1 MPPAGQVVCAL
12 SFDVTS
18 TTELLLQIAASGSD
32 GAARFEA
39 TVAGRP
45 VPVEEICDAWGN
57 RLHLLRPWPGRLT
70 VRYEA
75 TADVPAGDPQPA
87 EPAPVRT
94 DERIV
99 ALRPSRYC
107 PSDRLLGYASGRYG
121 HLQTPVER
129 VRAICADV
137 FERLTYAAQSSD
149 TQTDAIDTLLSGRGV
164 CRDYAHLVVALCRAV
179 DVPARFVSVYAP
191 GLSPMDFHAVV
202 ETALDG
208 RWQVWDATRL
218 APRASLVRIANGRDA
233 ADTAIATVLSG
244 AAQLVEME
252 VFAIASGDL
261 PIDDHDGPA
270 TLGSVSSF
278 GSIMP
283 GSGHRTPSQPVHNHV
298 ERPEVGER
306 S

>member
-1 MPPAGQVVCAL
+1 MPSTGRVECAL
-12 SFDVTS
+12 SFDVS
-18 TTELLLQIAASGSD
+18 SATELLLQIAVA
-32 GAARFEA
+32 GAGDERFEA

-45 VPVEEICDAWGN
+45 VPVEEIRDAWGN

-75 TADVPAGDPQPA
+75 TAAAAATDPRPV
-87 EPAPVRT
+87 EPAPVQT
-94 DERIV
+94 GERIV

-107 PSDRLLGYASGRYG
+107 PSDRLLGYASVRYAQ
-121 HLQTPVER
+121 LPEPVER

-137 FERLTYAAQSSD
+137 FEQLTYAAQASD
-149 TQTDAIDTLLSGRGV
+149 TQTDAVDTLLSGRGV

-218 APRASLVRIANGRDA
+218 APRGSLVRVANGRDA
-233 ADTAIATVLSG
+233 ADTALATVLGG

-252 VFAIASGDL
+252 VSAVAPGDL
-261 PIDDHDGPA
+261 PTDDHDGPA
-270 TLGSVSSF
+270 TLGSV
-278 GSIMP
+278 G
-283 GSGHRTPSQPVHNHV
+283 
-298 ERPEVGER
+298 
-306 S
+306 